1 MLFVSLVFYYT
12 VYSMLGGGAVAHTVE
27 EKKELLVRVNRI
39 QGQLQ
44 GIKESIE
51 GEKECADVLQQIA
64 ACRGAMG
71 SLLSQIIEGEIKFHV
86 LTKKT
91 KANSCEMKAAQNMV
105 HFLHHYIKLGSH
117 LISRLL
123 SCRRRGLLF
132 SHLTIGRP
140 N

>member
-1 MLFVSLVFYYT
+1 MRSPVGLKICLKMLFVSLVFYYT
-12 VYSMLGGGAVAHTVE
+12 VYSMLGGGSVAHTIE

-64 ACRGAMG
+64 ACRGAVG

-86 LTKKT
+86 LTKNT
-91 KANSCEMKAAQNMV
+91 KANSREMKAAQNLV
-105 HFLHHYIKLGSH
+105 QLLHRYIK
-117 LISRLL
+117 
-123 SCRRRGLLF
+123 
-132 SHLTIGRP
+132 
-140 N
+140 